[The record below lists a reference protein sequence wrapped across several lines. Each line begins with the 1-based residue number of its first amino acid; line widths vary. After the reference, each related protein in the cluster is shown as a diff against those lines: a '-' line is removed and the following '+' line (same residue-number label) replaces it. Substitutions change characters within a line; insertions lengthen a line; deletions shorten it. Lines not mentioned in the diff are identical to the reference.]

1 MDSFIKLFY
10 LYNMS
15 EKQQL
20 LSATQTLQKIKR
32 IAHEIY
38 ENNFREKELIFVGTD
53 QMGYVFAKMLKKEFD
68 SIADIKS
75 SLVKISLDKTA
86 PLQSEITLDVPVKS
100 LAKKV
105 IILTDDVL
113 NTGRTLAYS
122 LKPFLNIDVKKL
134 QTAVV
139 VDRGH
144 TTFPISAN
152 YVGYSLSTTLKEH
165 IEVILDNKKEL
176 GVYLS

>member
-1 MDSFIKLFY
+1 
-10 LYNMS
+10 MS
-15 EKQQL
+15 QEHQL

-38 ENNFREKELIFVGTD
+38 ENNFREKEIIFVGTD
-53 QMGYVFAKMLKKEFD
+53 HMGYVFAQILKKNFEE
-68 SIADIKS
+68 IADIKTT
-75 SLVKISLDKTA
+75 LVKISLDKKS
-86 PLQSEITLDVPVKS
+86 PLQSEIALDIPVEK

-122 LKPFLNIDVKKL
+122 LKPFLNIEVKKL

-152 YVGYSLSTTLKEH
+152 YVGYSLSTTLQEH
-165 IEVILDNKKEL
+165 IDVILDDKKKL

>member
-1 MDSFIKLFY
+1 
-10 LYNMS
+10 MS
-15 EKQQL
+15 ETQQI
-20 LSATQTLQKIKR
+20 LSAVQTLQKIKR

-38 ENNFREKELIFVGTD
+38 ENNFREKEIIFVGTD
-53 QMGYVFAKMLKKEFD
+53 QMGYVFAAMLKKEFD
-68 SIADIKS
+68 AIAIGVQS

-86 PLQSEITLDVPVKS
+86 PLQSEIILDVPIES
-100 LAKKV
+100 LTQKV

-122 LKPFLNIDVKKL
+122 LKPFLSIDVKKL

-152 YVGYSLSTTLKEH
+152 YVGYALSTTLQEH
-165 IEVILDNKKEL
+165 IDVILDDEKKL
-176 GVYLS
+176 GVYLG

>member
-1 MDSFIKLFY
+1 
-10 LYNMS
+10 MS
-15 EKQQL
+15 KKQQL
-20 LSATQTLQKIKR
+20 LDSIQTLQKIKR

-38 ENNFREKELIFVGTD
+38 ENNFREKEIIFVGTD
-53 QMGYVFAKMLKKEFD
+53 KMGYTFAQILKEDFD
-68 SIADIKS
+68 QIADIKS
-75 SLVKISLDKTA
+75 TLVKISLDKTA
-86 PLQSEITLDVPVKS
+86 PLQSEITLDTPIKE
-100 LAKKV
+100 LEKKV

-122 LKPFLNIDVKKL
+122 LKPFLNIEVKKL

-152 YVGYSLSTTLKEH
+152 YVGYSLSTTLQEH
-165 IEVILDNKKEL
+165 IDVILDNKKEL

>member
-1 MDSFIKLFY
+1 MT
-10 LYNMS
+10 
-15 EKQQL
+15 EKHQI

-38 ENNFREKELIFVGTD
+38 ENNFREKEIVFIGTHE
-53 QMGYVFAKMLKKEFD
+53 MGYTFAEMLKKEFD
-68 SIADIKS
+68 AIADIKS

-86 PLQSEITLDVPVKS
+86 PLQSEIVLDVPIEN

-105 IILTDDVL
+105 LILTDDVL

-122 LKPFLNIDVKKL
+122 LKPFLNIEVKKL

-152 YVGYSLSTTLKEH
+152 YVGYSLSTTLQEH
-165 IEVILDNKKEL
+165 IDVILDNKKEL

>member
-1 MDSFIKLFY
+1 MEGKNQIL
-10 LYNMS
+10 NA
-15 EKQQL
+15 E
-20 LSATQTLQKIKR
+20 QTLQKIKR

-38 ENNFREKELIFVGTD
+38 ERNFREKEIVFAGID
-53 QMGYVFAKMLKKEFD
+53 EMGYVFAQLLQRNFD
-68 SIADIKS
+68 EISTSIKTR
-75 SLVKISLDKTA
+75 LVKVSLDKTA
-86 PLQSEITLDVPVKS
+86 PLQSEITFDVPSKE

-122 LKPFLNIDVKKL
+122 LKPFLNNEIKKL
-134 QTAVV
+134 ETAVV

-144 TTFPISAN
+144 TSFPISAN
-152 YVGYSLSTTLKEH
+152 YIGYALSTTLQEH
-165 IEVILDNKKEL
+165 IDVILDDEKNI